1 MEPAEEEEAK
11 DDDKSIAVFLE
22 WCEGLGYET
31 LERFRDADEDD
42 IDSIPLSPEQVGRV
56 LSLLQESTPAAWHP
70 SSCKPAVRDPPLG
83 AATAPADHSA
93 GGEGAGTSMPCSEQI
108 SPPVA
113 ASPAY
118 FAEKEALYEKAADTL
133 EFICPISHD
142 VMQDPVV
149 AADGHTYERR
159 LIEMHFERH
168 GLVSPMHNGV
178 LETAL
183 LFSNTV
189 LRNQI
194 EHALEPV
201 NGMQATPTVEA
212 VVPAAEIEM
221 AVVSPLLLW
230 LREHRFAEYTAALD
244 ELGVETLDDLIDVTV
259 GDLTAEAVSMKPIQA
274 RRFVRL
280 ATERLGMG
288 AR

>member
-1 MEPAEEEEAK
+1 MEPAEEEAK

-70 SSCKPAVRDPPLG
+70 SSCKPAARDPPPPLG
-83 AATAPADHSA
+83 AATTPADHSA

-118 FAEKEALYEKAADTL
+118 LAEKEALYEKAADTL
-133 EFICPISHD
+133 EFTCPISHD

-149 AADGHTYERR
+149 AADGQTYERR

-168 GLVSPMHNGV
+168 GLVSPMHSGA
-178 LETAL
+178 LETAVL
-183 LFSNTV
+183 YSNTV
-189 LRNQI
+189 LRTQI
-194 EHALEPV
+194 EHALEPG

-212 VVPAAEIEM
+212 VVPAAEIEDTV
-221 AVVSPLLLW
+221 ASPLLLW
-230 LREHRFAEYTAALD
+230 LREHRFVEYTAALD

-259 GDLTAEAVSMKPIQA
+259 GDLTAEAVGMKPIQA

-280 ATERLGMG
+280 AIKRLGN
-288 AR
+288 